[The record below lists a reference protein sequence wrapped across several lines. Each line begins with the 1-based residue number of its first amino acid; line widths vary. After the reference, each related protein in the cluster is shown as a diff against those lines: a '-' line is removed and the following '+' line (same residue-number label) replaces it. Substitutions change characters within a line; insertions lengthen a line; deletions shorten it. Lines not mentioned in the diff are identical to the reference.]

1 MWRKRKHIVWLMPF
15 DRPFGDT
22 SGEHSQCASVWD
34 TKWYDITIQS
44 ADLVKLR
51 CSESA
56 LTICTYQICDVLL
69 CMVCDV
75 WCLIFGPII
84 VLLAFI
90 FDYHMFHDS
99 DMKYLYLPECVYIYT
114 YVYVYVLCQI
124 WYASYLYLKP
134 SPSPQFL
141 HEARGASPKKD
152 SVPGSQLGPT
162 EDPKLAKTYRMGP
175 LRDVC
180 WLINHDKSPIDST
193 SLVLKSHFVCR
204 NPHCLGSTS
213 LQDDRMRPLGAI
225 SLSWKEF
232 LWSEQIISLQWT

>member
-99 DMKYLYLPECVYIYT
+99 DMKYLYLPECVYIYIHMYMYT
-114 YVYVYVLCQI
+114 CYVRFDMLHICISNHHHLLSFSTRPVVRLRRKT
-124 WYASYLYLKP
+124 ASQVRSLVQRRIP
-134 SPSPQFL
+134 N
-141 HEARGASPKKD
+141 SPKHT
-152 SVPGSQLGPT
+152 GWGPSG
-162 EDPKLAKTYRMGP
+162 M
-175 LRDVC
+175 
-180 WLINHDKSPIDST
+180 
-193 SLVLKSHFVCR
+193 FVG
-204 NPHCLGSTS
+204 L
-213 LQDDRMRPLGAI
+213 
-225 SLSWKEF
+225 
-232 LWSEQIISLQWT
+232 

>member
-99 DMKYLYLPECVYIYT
+99 DMKYLYLPECVYIY
-114 YVYVYVLCQI
+114 I
-124 WYASYLYLKP
+124 WICIRVMSDLICFISVSQTITISSV
-134 SPSPQFL
+134 SP
-141 HEARGASPKKD
+141 RGPWCVSEERQRPRFAAWSNG
-152 SVPGSQLGPT
+152 GSQTRQNIQDGAPQGCL
-162 EDPKLAKTYRMGP
+162 LAYKP
-175 LRDVC
+175 WQIPH
-180 WLINHDKSPIDST
+180 WLNI
-193 SLVLKSHFVCR
+193 F
-204 NPHCLGSTS
+204 
-213 LQDDRMRPLGAI
+213 GA
-225 SLSWKEF
+225 
-232 LWSEQIISLQWT
+232 